1 MRLITIQFFTAAI
14 AGASCLAPLAPAEAT
29 PITYNYVQT
38 SASVP
43 YFQVSASMVVDGGFG
58 ALPSLNNQSNP
69 GPYDFGALQS
79 FNFSY
84 GVFQASLS
92 DFTAPSIFGFPIWS
106 MGGGTF
112 RFIDALD
119 ASDFFISDG
128 AVSFNSDF
136 SGTGCGNTGFCTG
149 EGHWEAVPEPTT
161 VALFGSA
168 LIGLTAVRRRKKSH
182 QQQ

>member
-1 MRLITIQFFTAAI
+1 MRLTTIQFFTAAI
-14 AGASCLAPLAPAEAT
+14 AGASCLAPLAPADAT

-43 YFQVSASMVVDGGFG
+43 YFQVTASMVVDGGLS
-58 ALPSLNNQSNP
+58 AIPSINNQLNP

-84 GVFQASLS
+84 GVFQASLGN
-92 DFTAPSIFGFPIWS
+92 FTAPSIFGFPIWS

-119 ASDFFISDG
+119 ASDFFIGDG
-128 AVSFNSDF
+128 FVSFNSDF
-136 SGTGCGNTGFCTG
+136 SGTGCGNSGFCTG
-149 EGHWEAVPEPTT
+149 EGHWEAVPEPLTLS
-161 VALFGSA
+161 LFGA
-168 LIGLTAVRRRKKSH
+168 GFVGAVAARRRRK
-182 QQQ
+182 QA